1 MLRDP
6 KFWISMAV
14 FQAFFGFTVFAITR
28 DYYQQESPNVRA
40 HPSTI
45 SPSASTWQGIRAND
59 LSRLA
64 PAALGDAS
72 AQDPAE
78 ISRQADD
85 LFARRQYGQ
94 AANRYKRLLDFD
106 PQNVEVHNNLG
117 LTLHYLGRSDEA
129 LAYLDDGVALDSTNQ
144 RIWLTL
150 GYVNSQLG
158 NNDEARAALRK
169 AAQIGDNESIR
180 QSALRMLDEL
190 PQG

>member
-14 FQAFFGFTVFAITR
+14 FQALFGFAVFAVTR
-28 DYYQQESPNVRA
+28 DYYQQETSSIRA
-40 HPSTI
+40 HPGTI
-45 SPSASTWQGIRAND
+45 NPAASTWQGISEND
-59 LSRLA
+59 ISRLA
-64 PAALGDAS
+64 PEVFGDGAS
-72 AQDPAE
+72 DDPAQ
-78 ISRQADD
+78 ISRQADE
-85 LFARRQYGQ
+85 FFSRRQYEQ
-94 AANRYKRLLDFD
+94 AAYAYKRLLQFD

-129 LAYLDDGVALDSTNQ
+129 LRYLNDGVALDEPNQ

-158 NNDEARAALRK
+158 NVEAARSALGK

-180 QSALRMLDEL
+180 QAAMKMLDEL
-190 PQG
+190 P